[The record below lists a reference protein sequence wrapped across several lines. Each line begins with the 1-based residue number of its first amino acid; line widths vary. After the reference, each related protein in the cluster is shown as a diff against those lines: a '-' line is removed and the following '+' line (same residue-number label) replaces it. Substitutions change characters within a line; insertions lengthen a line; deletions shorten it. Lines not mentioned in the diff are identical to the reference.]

1 MNEMPFTLKRLAAE
15 LATIG
20 ALAVVAPA
28 GNTIEGTFG
37 PCSRPSAEGQGGTG
51 TADHQVC
58 QGSGLSFIGPATGQ
72 VATVIGPTITGPAT
86 NLNVVV
92 SGGAAGVG

>member
-1 MNEMPFTLKRLAAE
+1 MPFTAERLAA
-15 LATIG
+15 AIAAIA
-20 ALAVVAPA
+20 ALAVVAPG
-28 GNTIEGTFG
+28 GNNIEGAFG

-58 QGSGLSFIGPATGQ
+58 QGSGTSFIAPATGQ
-72 VATVIGPTITGPAT
+72 AATVSGPTINGPTA

-92 SGGAAGVG
+92 SGGDAEVG